1 MRLPVFS
8 HRTPRVHKANCKTS
22 YLRAVIQPRSG
33 GYIYVQLTMATVVM
47 MCTVVMTTFSSLEH
61 LVKTVCSDSFTPS
74 RYCRTSGQ
82 RDDLMWEPWQLL
94 LGTLSFGMKLYNGKF
109 SHFLP
114 FKCTRKVARYN
125 SYQMGL
131 PEP

>member
-1 MRLPVFS
+1 MFS

-22 YLRAVIQPRSG
+22 YLQ
-33 GYIYVQLTMATVVM
+33 
-47 MCTVVMTTFSSLEH
+47 H

-94 LGTLSFGMKLYNGKF
+94 LGALLFGMKLYNDRGI
-109 SHFLP
+109 SDA
-114 FKCTRKVARYN
+114 CRVGTQQN
-125 SYQMGL
+125 S
-131 PEP
+131 